1 MSKSQKNIG
10 KSAMFYKPVGE
21 AKEIRSGYLY
31 KSPPSKGLKTEKSWK
46 KRYFILF
53 EINKN
58 DYQLKYFRGPEEK
71 DRPLGGIDLSHISLL
86 NVSPQTHTKWPWVQ
100 KSFKCSPDCVLY
112 LRAADRDYFLI
123 GKTSDEVDGWFND
136 LYEALKNKP
145 HKFLNSDVITN
156 PILRKKNTTPVN
168 VNEQPAMKYRSM
180 SDPLSLT
187 KDFEIEKPK
196 MEDYPRGRRL
206 SEPVHPLYDYPKN
219 YIKQF
224 QVHSNDGNGEGLYED
239 MVEIKK
245 GEEGSQALDKEVEA
259 ATGTMTRSMS
269 LAFDRFKTQFS
280 PLPSFDEET
289 NKDSECRRPLS
300 DCSTSS
306 SDNGAMS
313 PDPVSPGPVSP
324 GPVSPGPVSPGPVSP
339 GPVSPGPVS
348 PDAMLPDAMF
358 TGGEWTDVMSP
369 GAMSPGTML
378 ERPRTLEKQSSSECL
393 DPFNPNERDIEIK
406 QSDLKK
412 HLKLTEVD
420 DKPSVSSWTGQPA
433 CLFFK
438 GDQILALNDLHI
450 SNIQDYTMLINKALK
465 NEVKLTVLRLPGG
478 QVVHSANCLCSNELA
493 PSSLYIIGAKEE
505 P

>member
-145 HKFLNSDVITN
+145 HKFLNSD
-156 PILRKKNTTPVN
+156 
-168 VNEQPAMKYRSM
+168 
-180 SDPLSLT
+180 
-187 KDFEIEKPK
+187 